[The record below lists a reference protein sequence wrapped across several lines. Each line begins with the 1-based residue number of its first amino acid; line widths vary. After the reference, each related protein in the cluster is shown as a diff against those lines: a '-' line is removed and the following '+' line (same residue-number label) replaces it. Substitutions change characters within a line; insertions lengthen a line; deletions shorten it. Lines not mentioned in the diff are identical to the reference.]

1 MELVSRLAFFLVS
14 VILMLLAA
22 GLTAYAIY
30 SVVMTFQ
37 TPHAATDTAMLDV
50 IGYLI
55 IAIAVFDVAKYLLEE
70 EVARGQERRR
80 ASEVRKSLTKFIS
93 TMIIAVFL
101 EALVVIFK
109 VARDDVNLLLYPTA
123 LIVAGTGM
131 MLGLGLFQ
139 RLSASVERDIARG
152 TVDDTDD
159 EDDGTAR
166 NRPRK
171 PPSPRV
177 R

>member
-30 SVVMTFQ
+30 SVVTTFQ

-109 VARDDVNLLLYPTA
+109 VARDDVDLLLYPTA

-139 RLSASVERDIARG
+139 RLSASVERDIERG
-152 TVDDTDD
+152 AVDDTDD
-159 EDDGTAR
+159 EEGGTAR
-166 NRPRK
+166 NRRRK
-171 PPSPRV
+171 PSPS
-177 R
+177 

>member
-22 GLTAYAIY
+22 GLTGYAIY
-30 SVVMTFQ
+30 SVVTTFQ

-139 RLSASVERDIARG
+139 RLSASVERDIERG

-159 EDDGTAR
+159 EDGETPRAR
-166 NRPRK
+166 RRK
-171 PPSPRV
+171 PSPS
-177 R
+177 

>member
-22 GLTAYAIY
+22 GLTGYAIY
-30 SVVMTFQ
+30 SVVTTFQ

-109 VARDDVNLLLYPTA
+109 VARDDVDLLLYPTA

-139 RLSASVERDIARG
+139 RLSASVERDIERG
-152 TVDDTDD
+152 AVDDTDD
-159 EDDGTAR
+159 DESGTAR
-166 NRPRK
+166 NRRRK
-171 PPSPRV
+171 SS
-177 R
+177 

>member
-1 MELVSRLAFFLVS
+1 
-14 VILMLLAA
+14 
-22 GLTAYAIY
+22 
-30 SVVMTFQ
+30 
-37 TPHAATDTAMLDV
+37 MLDV

-159 EDDGTAR
+159 EEGESTAR
-166 NRPRK
+166 ARRRK
-171 PPSPRV
+171 PSPS
-177 R
+177 

>member
-1 MELVSRLAFFLVS
+1 MELVSRLAFFLVC

-30 SVVMTFQ
+30 SVVTTFQ

-109 VARDDVNLLLYPTA
+109 VARDDVDLLLYPTA

-139 RLSASVERDIARG
+139 RLSASVERDIERG
-152 TVDDTDD
+152 AVDDTDD
-159 EDDGTAR
+159 EGGDTPRAR
-166 NRPRK
+166 RRK
-171 PPSPRV
+171 PSPS
-177 R
+177 

>member
-1 MELVSRLAFFLVS
+1 MEQVSRAVFFLVS
-14 VILMLLAA
+14 VILMLLAG
-22 GLTAYAIY
+22 GLMAYAVY
-30 SVVMTFQ
+30 SVWTTLQAPEGAM
-37 TPHAATDTAMLDV
+37 DTALLDV

-70 EVARGQERRR
+70 EVDRGQERRR
-80 ASEVRKSLTKFIS
+80 ASEVRKSLTKFMS
-93 TMIIAVFL
+93 TMVIAVFL

-139 RLSASVERDIARG
+139 RLSASVEQDVEAG
-152 TVDDTDD
+152 TVDDDPDD
-159 EDDGTAR
+159 RKSDT
-166 NRPRK
+166 PRRRRSK
-171 PPSPRV
+171 PALP
-177 R
+177 

>member
-1 MELVSRLAFFLVS
+1 MEFLSRAAFFLVS

-139 RLSASVERDIARG
+139 RLSASVERDIERG
-152 TVDDTDD
+152 TVDDTDED
-159 EDDGTAR
+159 EDGTAR
-166 NRPRK
+166 SRRRRPSK
-171 PPSPRV
+171 PSPS
-177 R
+177 

>member
-30 SVVMTFQ
+30 SVVTTFQ

-152 TVDDTDD
+152 AVDDTDD
-159 EDDGTAR
+159 EESETPRAR
-166 NRPRK
+166 RRK
-171 PPSPRV
+171 PSPS
-177 R
+177 

>member
-22 GLTAYAIY
+22 GLTGYAIY
-30 SVVMTFQ
+30 SVVTTFQ

-139 RLSASVERDIARG
+139 RLSASVERDIERG

-159 EDDGTAR
+159 EEGETPRAR
-166 NRPRK
+166 RRK
-171 PPSPRV
+171 PSPS
-177 R
+177 

>member
-55 IAIAVFDVAKYLLEE
+55 IATAVFDVAKYLLEE

-139 RLSASVERDIARG
+139 RLSASVEQDVERG
-152 TVDDTDD
+152 AVDDD
-159 EDDGTAR
+159 EDAGDKTAR
-166 NRPRK
+166 DRRRK
-171 PPSPRV
+171 PSPS
-177 R
+177 

>member
-30 SVVMTFQ
+30 SVVLTFQ

-55 IAIAVFDVAKYLLEE
+55 IATAVFDVAKYLLEE

-80 ASEVRKSLTKFIS
+80 ASEVRKSLTKFMS
-93 TMIIAVFL
+93 TMVIAVFL

-139 RLSASVERDIARG
+139 RLSASVERDIERG
-152 TVDDTDD
+152 AVDDTDD
-159 EDDGTAR
+159 EQGEAAAR
-166 NRPRK
+166 VRRRK
-171 PPSPRV
+171 PSPS
-177 R
+177 

>member
-55 IAIAVFDVAKYLLEE
+55 IATAVFDVAKYLLEE

-139 RLSASVERDIARG
+139 RLSASVERDIERG
-152 TVDDTDD
+152 AVDDD
-159 EDDGTAR
+159 EDAEDRTAR
-166 NRPRK
+166 ARRRK
-171 PPSPRV
+171 PSPS
-177 R
+177 

>member
-1 MELVSRLAFFLVS
+1 MEFLSRAAFFLVS

-159 EDDGTAR
+159 EDGAAR
-166 NRPRK
+166 SRHRRPSK
-171 PPSPRV
+171 PSPS
-177 R
+177 

>member
-22 GLTAYAIY
+22 GLTGYAIY
-30 SVVMTFQ
+30 SVVATFR
-37 TPHAATDTAMLDV
+37 TPDAATDTAMLDV

-55 IAIAVFDVAKYLLEE
+55 IATAVFDVAKYLLEE

-80 ASEVRKSLTKFIS
+80 ASEVRKSLTKFMS
-93 TMIIAVFL
+93 TMVIAVFL

-139 RLSASVERDIARG
+139 RLSASVERDIERG
-152 TVDDTDD
+152 AIDDSEE
-159 EDDGTAR
+159 EDREDGTPR
-166 NRPRK
+166 SRRPK
-171 PPSPRV
+171 PSQP
-177 R
+177 

>member
-1 MELVSRLAFFLVS
+1 MELVSRLAFLLVS

-22 GLTAYAIY
+22 GLTGYAIY
-30 SVVMTFQ
+30 SVVTTFQ

-55 IAIAVFDVAKYLLEE
+55 IATAVFDVAKYLLEE

-80 ASEVRKSLTKFIS
+80 ASEVRKSLTKFMS
-93 TMIIAVFL
+93 TMVIAVFL

-139 RLSASVERDIARG
+139 RLSASVERDIERG
-152 TVDDTDD
+152 AIDDTED
-159 EDDGTAR
+159 EDREDGK
-166 NRPRK
+166 PRGRRSK
-171 PPSPRV
+171 PAQP
-177 R
+177 

>member
-1 MELVSRLAFFLVS
+1 MELVSRAAFFLVS

-22 GLTAYAIY
+22 GLTVYAIY
-30 SVVMTFQ
+30 SVVTTFQ

-139 RLSASVERDIARG
+139 RLSASVERDIERG
-152 TVDDTDD
+152 RVDDTDD
-159 EDDGTAR
+159 EEGETPRAR
-166 NRPRK
+166 RRK
-171 PPSPRV
+171 PSPS
-177 R
+177 

>member
-1 MELVSRLAFFLVS
+1 MEQVSRAVFFLVS
-14 VILMLLAA
+14 VILMLLAG
-22 GLTAYAIY
+22 GLMAYAVY
-30 SVVMTFQ
+30 SVWTALQAPEGAM
-37 TPHAATDTAMLDV
+37 DTALLDV

-70 EVARGQERRR
+70 EVDRGQERRR
-80 ASEVRKSLTKFIS
+80 ASEVRKSLTKFMS
-93 TMIIAVFL
+93 TMVIAVFL

-139 RLSASVERDIARG
+139 RLSASVEQDVEAG
-152 TVDDTDD
+152 TVDDDPDD
-159 EDDGTAR
+159 RKSDT
-166 NRPRK
+166 PRRRRSK
-171 PPSPRV
+171 PALP
-177 R
+177 

>member
-1 MELVSRLAFFLVS
+1 MEFLSRAAFFLVS

-166 NRPRK
+166 SRRRGPSK
-171 PPSPRV
+171 PSPS
-177 R
+177 